1 MIINVLTYLEDS
13 ALRVPKKPAFVD
25 ESKAITYEDLIQ
37 QAKKT
42 GSAISNELKGQIG
55 KPVVV
60 FVDRNLDSIIAFLGV
75 AYSGNFYVPID
86 IQMPKMR
93 VDLILKTLNPAAMV
107 VTPASKTFSFEVAPN
122 LTAIDY
128 EEAINSEY
136 DDEELSLIR
145 RKIIDR
151 DPLYATFTSGSTG
164 IPKGVLTCHQSV
176 IDMTEALVETF
187 DFRENN
193 VFGNQNPFYFD
204 ASIKDIYS
212 SLKCGATMYILPR
225 SYFMMQ
231 GMLIDYMV
239 EHKIDTIMW
248 SASAISLLANS
259 MAFEEKKP
267 VYLKKVMFSGEVM
280 HNKVLNYWRKH
291 LPETMFVN
299 LYGPTEI
306 TSVCTYYVIEKQ
318 FKDDDILPIGIPF
331 RNCEILILNDENK
344 LVADDEAGE
353 LCVRG
358 CCLALG
364 YYNNPEKTNEA
375 FCQNPLHSFY
385 PERIYRTGDLA
396 KYNEFGEVMFL
407 SRKDNQVKHMGQRV
421 ELGEIEI
428 ILNSLDKIDASICF
442 YDHDA
447 QKIVAVYK
455 GIGADKKYIYGELK
469 DRVSKFMFP
478 NVLIHL
484 EELPYNLNGKID
496 RAVLKENYKKKVFV
510 IE

>member
-1 MIINVLTYLEDS
+1 
-13 ALRVPKKPAFVD
+13 
-25 ESKAITYEDLIQ
+25 
-37 QAKKT
+37 
-42 GSAISNELKGQIG
+42 
-55 KPVVV
+55 
-60 FVDRNLDSIIAFLGV
+60 
-75 AYSGNFYVPID
+75 
-86 IQMPKMR
+86 
-93 VDLILKTLNPAAMV
+93 
-107 VTPASKTFSFEVAPN
+107 
-122 LTAIDY
+122 
-128 EEAINSEY
+128 
-136 DDEELSLIR
+136 
-145 RKIIDR
+145 
-151 DPLYATFTSGSTG
+151 
-164 IPKGVLTCHQSV
+164 
-176 IDMTEALVETF
+176 
-187 DFRENN
+187 
-193 VFGNQNPFYFD
+193 
-204 ASIKDIYS
+204 
-212 SLKCGATMYILPR
+212 
-225 SYFMMQ
+225 
-231 GMLIDYMV
+231 ML
-239 EHKIDTIMW
+239 
-248 SASAISLLANS
+248 
-259 MAFEEKKP
+259 
-267 VYLKKVMFSGEVM
+267 
-280 HNKVLNYWRKH
+280 
-291 LPETMFVN
+291 
-299 LYGPTEI
+299 
-306 TSVCTYYVIEKQ
+306 IEKQ